1 MLHSTFTKRGEV
13 AAHGHGGHAAEHGHG
28 HGHGAHAIKI
38 IERSAPYTHT
48 SSLSWY
54 HFHLEPNFRKE
65 PLHYGAYKTMDVFAP
80 FHSTFPIR
88 NVEKAFAPGL
98 WFGWAHVHASKW
110 GKWNWKLGRKVFP
123 TMQGAWIVSVALY
136 WLRFH
141 KTGWETKNKGAVS
154 GM

>member
-1 MLHSTFTKRGEV
+1 MLHSTFVSKGHV
-13 AAHGHGGHAAEHGHG
+13 ASHGHDHHAPAAKIH
-28 HGHGAHAIKI
+28 I

-88 NVEKAFAPGL
+88 NVEKAFMPGL
-98 WFGWAHVHASKW
+98 WFGWGHVHASKW
-110 GKWNWKLGRKVFP
+110 GKWNWKLARKAAVW
-123 TMQGAWIVSVALY
+123 THGATVVSLLLY

-141 KTGWETKNKGAVS
+141 KTGWETKNTGAVS